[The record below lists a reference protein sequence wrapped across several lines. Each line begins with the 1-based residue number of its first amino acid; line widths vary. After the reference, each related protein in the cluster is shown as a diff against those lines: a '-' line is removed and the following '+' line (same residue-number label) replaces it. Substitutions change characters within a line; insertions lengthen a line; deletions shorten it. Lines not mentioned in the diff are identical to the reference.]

1 MIQQSQP
8 WANIQTIIQKDT
20 GNPIVHSSTIHSSQ
34 DMEATYMSTDRRMDN
49 KDMVHIYNGILLN
62 HIKEQ
67 DMSFAATW
75 MQLEIIILK
84 EVSQKDKYEKL

>member
-34 DMEATYMSTDRRMDN
+34 DMEATYMSTDREMDQE
-49 KDMVHIYNGILLN
+49 DVVHTYDEILLI
-62 HIKEQ
+62 HK
-67 DMSFAATW
+67 
-75 MQLEIIILK
+75 K
-84 EVSQKDKYEKL
+84 